1 MRAFNL
7 LSYPALASQRRK
19 RHRLWTSLAGLVVGS
34 VLAGWAAQRVQETAD
49 QSEQALRRLQAQLT
63 AQQALWGEVQKNQL
77 AQQKWQVQ
85 SAHLAQIQRQHA
97 LWQAL
102 HQALQHE
109 MAPGSVQ
116 LMRLQLEAKHLELH
130 GNARD
135 VQRMDEV
142 RHALSAHLAQHLPS
156 AMVLSSLVVLPST
169 SMKVAAQAKASAPT
183 LEFVWQSVWPEW
195 SDPVPPGSAA
205 KSSSPTGRVLP

>member
-77 AQQKWQVQ
+77 AQQK
-85 SAHLAQIQRQHA
+85 
-97 LWQAL
+97 
-102 HQALQHE
+102 
-109 MAPGSVQ
+109 
-116 LMRLQLEAKHLELH
+116 
-130 GNARD
+130 
-135 VQRMDEV
+135 
-142 RHALSAHLAQHLPS
+142 
-156 AMVLSSLVVLPST
+156 
-169 SMKVAAQAKASAPT
+169 
-183 LEFVWQSVWPEW
+183 
-195 SDPVPPGSAA
+195 
-205 KSSSPTGRVLP
+205 

>member
-7 LSYPALASQRRK
+7 LSYPAMASQRRK

-49 QSEQALRRLQAQLT
+49 QSAQALRRLQAQLT

-77 AQQKWQVQ
+77 AQQKRQLQ
-85 SAHLAQIQRQHA
+85 STHLAQIQRQDA
-97 LWQAL
+97 RWQAL
-102 HQALQHE
+102 HQVLQQE

-130 GNARD
+130 GNASD

-169 SMKVAAQAKASAPT
+169 SIKVATQAKTSAPT
-183 LEFVWQSVWPEW
+183 LEFVWQGVWPEW
-195 SDPVPPGSAA
+195 SDPVPGSAA
-205 KSSSPTGRVLP
+205 KSSSPAEGVLP

>member
-19 RHRLWTSLAGLVVGS
+19 RHRLWTSLAGLALGS
-34 VLAGWAAQRVQETAD
+34 VLAVSAAQMVQNTVD
-49 QSEQALRRLQAQLT
+49 RLEQERHRLQAQLT

-97 LWQAL
+97 RWQAL
-102 HQALQHE
+102 HQALQNE
-109 MAPGSVQ
+109 MGPGSVQ

-142 RHALSAHLAQHLPS
+142 RHALSAHLAQHLPA
-156 AMVLSSLVVLPST
+156 AMVLSSLVVLPSA
-169 SMKVAAQAKASAPT
+169 SIKVAAQAKASAPT

>member
-34 VLAGWAAQRVQETAD
+34 VLAGWTAQMVQETAN

-63 AQQALWGEVQKNQL
+63 AQQALWGEAQKNQL

-97 LWQAL
+97 RWQAL

-109 MAPGSVQ
+109 MGPGSVQ

-142 RHALSAHLAQHLPS
+142 RHALSAHLAQHLPA
-156 AMVLSSLVVLPST
+156 AMVLSSLVVLPSA
-169 SMKVAAQAKASAPT
+169 SIKVAAQAKASAPT